1 MSDSESYE
9 KETWNIGEVAKS
21 FGVATSLIRYWENEF
36 DILKPEKD
44 DKGNRLYTKDD
55 VDKLKLVYHLVKER
69 GFTLQ
74 GAKDMIKNESLSYRD
89 NMEAINRLKN
99 LKSFLIELKDK
110 MS

>member
-1 MSDSESYE
+1 MSENESHE

-21 FGVATSLIRYWENEF
+21 FGVATSLIRYWELEF

-44 DKGNRLYTKDD
+44 DKGNRSYTKSD

-74 GAKDMIKNESLSYRD
+74 GAKDMIKNENLSYKD
-89 NMEAINRLKN
+89 SMEAINSLKS
-99 LKSFLIELKDK
+99 LKSFLIELKEK